1 VSRTTLSPN
10 TRRRRSGTGPPATHV
25 IAWAMVADP
34 ALQSALEYGITI
46 RESSTRRR
54 VRRRVLATL
63 VCLLAV
69 TIVAVSTE
77 LAVWLVL

>member
-1 VSRTTLSPN
+1 
-10 TRRRRSGTGPPATHV
+10 
-25 IAWAMVADP
+25 MVADP

-63 VCLLAV
+63 ACLLAV